1 MMIDR
6 SLFPLWSSRFKKNA
20 LPIRSSIDSSATAS
34 ISKCMT
40 DPKRLSRAKTS
51 NQRAKLIAEIA
62 ADETIDRLV
71 TDDGRDL
78 AAVILG
84 RRGGLKGGRARAEI
98 LTPDRRREIAV
109 KAAQS
114 RWRKVEDAD
123 GKD

>member
-1 MMIDR
+1 
-6 SLFPLWSSRFKKNA
+6 
-20 LPIRSSIDSSATAS
+20 
-34 ISKCMT
+34 MT